1 MSLQR
6 MLEPGRVLC
15 NVEARSKKHVL
26 EILSELLASAEND
39 LTAGEIF
46 DSLVSRERLGS
57 TGLGGGVALPHG
69 RVPGIESS
77 IAAFVRLSQGIDFD
91 APDSAAVTLVLGLLV
106 PEQASEQ
113 HLEDLSAIAKQL
125 SRAELRDALAQAGS
139 SSTLFELLTTPAQA
153 ADAAAE
159 VEA

>member
-1 MSLQR
+1 MSLEG

-15 NVEARSKKHVL
+15 NVEARSRKHVL

-57 TGLGGGVALPHG
+57 TALGGGVALPHG
-69 RVPGIESS
+69 RVPGIDGS
-77 IAAFVRLSQGIDFD
+77 IAAFVRLSQGVEFD
-91 APDSAAVTLVLGLLV
+91 APDGVPVRLVLGLLV

-113 HLEDLSAIAKQL
+113 QLGELSSIAKRLSLPALRETLAEAGSTSAIY
-125 SRAELRDALAQAGS
+125 EALTAPGEPAQAG
-139 SSTLFELLTTPAQA
+139 A
-153 ADAAAE
+153 
-159 VEA
+159 